1 MNSHSHPL
9 PSLLV
14 KGWGFAL
21 FLLFVS
27 ITATAQDIRIKSFER
42 NLMDPGASLAP
53 VKDAN
58 GVPCARIRFSV
69 QNRNLKVEPN
79 LGAVKTRRMDGEV
92 WVYVPE
98 GTKKFTLR
106 CGNALPL
113 RDYVIPVKI
122 ESKVTYD
129 CVVEITNLKYAFAKE
144 RVVYINAGY
153 NAVALSGPSLG
164 VGVSLKRHNFE
175 IGAVVGVNKSNGL
188 YFYDQDDDI
197 AAAYKYH
204 ATRAYARYG
213 YEFPLTDFLK
223 VVPQVGAAANFINGS
238 KVSGVTLTRSDYM
251 KSASSVSGLLAVR
264 LLAELNDH
272 FRVQLTPEYDFAL
285 SKNDVC
291 KTLNKADNTIKSW
304 TEGFNLNLG
313 FLIYF

>member
-9 PSLLV
+9 PSLLM

-113 RDYVIPVKI
+113 RD
-122 ESKVTYD
+122 
-129 CVVEITNLKYAFAKE
+129 AFAKE

-153 NAVALSGPSLG
+153 NAVAISGPSLG

-175 IGAVVGVNKSNGL
+175 IGAVLGVNKSNEL

-272 FRVQLTPEYDFAL
+272 FRVQLTPEYDFTL

-291 KTLNKADNTIKSW
+291 KTLNNADNTIKSW